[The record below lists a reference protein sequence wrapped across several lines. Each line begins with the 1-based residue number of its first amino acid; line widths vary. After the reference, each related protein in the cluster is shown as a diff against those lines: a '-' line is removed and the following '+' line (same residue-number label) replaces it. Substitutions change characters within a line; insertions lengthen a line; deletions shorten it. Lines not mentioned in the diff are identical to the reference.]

1 MKTTVNNSARKRCEI
16 QMRGMETERLKELV
30 SMLEHGDSTE
40 RQALGIAIEIL
51 RQRGVKIEKLQLGVD
66 NVYADPATLD

>member
-1 MKTTVNNSARKRCEI
+1 
-16 QMRGMETERLKELV
+16 MRGMETERLKELV
-30 SMLEHGDSTE
+30 SMLEHGDNTE

-66 NVYADPATLD
+66 NVYADSATLD